1 MDNPLWKAKWEG
13 KQAFGEGDFSAPRI
27 KVLKGMALDTE
38 EGRAHHIDGLAGAT
52 ITARGVSDLVQFWLG
67 DNGFGPYLERFRDG
81 VADAPEGEEGG
92 DS

>member
-1 MDNPLWKAKWEG
+1 
-13 KQAFGEGDFSAPRI
+13 
-27 KVLKGMALDTE
+27 MALDTE